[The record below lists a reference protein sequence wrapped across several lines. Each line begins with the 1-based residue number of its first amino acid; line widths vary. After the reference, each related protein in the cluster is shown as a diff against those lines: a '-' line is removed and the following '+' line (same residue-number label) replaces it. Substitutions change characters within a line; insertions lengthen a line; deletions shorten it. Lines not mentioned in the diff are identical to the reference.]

1 MTCVLEPETNQRV
14 HQCGLKAACP
24 AHLAAAGQPS
34 TRDNDLVKKYDNDLC
49 WNTQCQTMYRY
60 VFDKVLSDGTV
71 IGIVLYLLCTQ
82 PAERTIWLTLPDVLE
97 WPSATAVLNYS
108 GDTNDA
114 AFVWGC
120 VVRDV
125 PMVNLDATLC
135 LLLSL
140 PFYWISRTAECERNW
155 WHTNMCVVMWVW
167 TWGDHLQLLLC

>member
-1 MTCVLEPETNQRV
+1 
-14 HQCGLKAACP
+14 
-24 AHLAAAGQPS
+24 
-34 TRDNDLVKKYDNDLC
+34 
-49 WNTQCQTMYRY
+49 MYCY
-60 VFDKVLSDGTV
+60 VFDKALSDGTV
-71 IGIVLYLLCTQ
+71 IGIALYLLLTQ
-82 PAERTIWLTLPDVLE
+82 PAERAIWLTLPDVLE
-97 WPSATAVLNYS
+97 WPSPTAVLNYS

-155 WHTNMCVVMWVW
+155 WHILTCVWLRGCGLGVITYSCFFARNKSNGTFKTEEPAHTSIATHTQTNTHTNVSQA
-167 TWGDHLQLLLC
+167 LP